1 MNKLFGTDGIRRIYP
16 DYLDRDLAYKVGK
29 AVASIIEDD
38 KVVILG
44 RDTRKSGEILSRSL
58 EKGLRSGGVK
68 VRDLGIVPTPLIG
81 YYSYKE
87 KKIGVMITASHNPRN
102 YNGIKIFDKG
112 FKIEREVEDKIES
125 FVSKISNDDREEIS
139 KDQVEDRERERKIL
153 EYIDHLVEGVR
164 EDFSSLNIAIDCA
177 NGGVSSTIKL
187 LKDRLGLGKKTVII
201 NDHMDRDDINVNC
214 GSMHI
219 EELQE
224 LVVARGY
231 DGGFA
236 FDGDGDRCVIVDDK
250 GNYIDGDC
258 ILAMLANYYLD
269 NNLFKKKKMNLGTE
283 MSNLGLE
290 EYCLRNNI
298 KFKRAEV
305 GDKNVIKEMIKND
318 CELGGEPVGHITFL
332 NKEKSSDG
340 ELTMIEVLVMM
351 VKTKKK
357 LSELR
362 KIMKKYS
369 QVTRNILVTDRE
381 KNLFR
386 ENKEIK
392 EYIANLNRELEGNK
406 RIVVRV
412 SGTEPYI
419 RVMVEGEE
427 GDRYL
432 EEVCREIEKIR
443 E

>member
-187 LKDRLGLGKKTVII
+187 LKDRLGL
-201 NDHMDRDDINVNC
+201 
-214 GSMHI
+214 
-219 EELQE
+219 
-224 LVVARGY
+224 
-231 DGGFA
+231 
-236 FDGDGDRCVIVDDK
+236 
-250 GNYIDGDC
+250 
-258 ILAMLANYYLD
+258 
-269 NNLFKKKKMNLGTE
+269 
-283 MSNLGLE
+283 
-290 EYCLRNNI
+290 
-298 KFKRAEV
+298 
-305 GDKNVIKEMIKND
+305 
-318 CELGGEPVGHITFL
+318 
-332 NKEKSSDG
+332 
-340 ELTMIEVLVMM
+340 
-351 VKTKKK
+351 
-357 LSELR
+357 
-362 KIMKKYS
+362 
-369 QVTRNILVTDRE
+369 
-381 KNLFR
+381 
-386 ENKEIK
+386 
-392 EYIANLNRELEGNK
+392 
-406 RIVVRV
+406 
-412 SGTEPYI
+412 
-419 RVMVEGEE
+419 
-427 GDRYL
+427 
-432 EEVCREIEKIR
+432 
-443 E
+443 